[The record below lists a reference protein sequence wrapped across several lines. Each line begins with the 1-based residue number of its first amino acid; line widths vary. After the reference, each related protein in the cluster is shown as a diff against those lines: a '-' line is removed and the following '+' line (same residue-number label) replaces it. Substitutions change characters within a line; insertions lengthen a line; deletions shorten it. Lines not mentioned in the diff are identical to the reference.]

1 MTSLL
6 LTSTGISI
14 ILSTGL
20 RLMVSKDYAL
30 NPKPFCLQGFW
41 ADVTDWG
48 GGTLRDRW
56 FIGFRR
62 FRVTA

>member
-14 ILSTGL
+14 ILITGL

-30 NPKPFCLQGFW
+30 NLKLFCVQGFW

-48 GGTLRDRW
+48 RGTLRDQMVY
-56 FIGFRR
+56 
-62 FRVTA
+62 RV